1 MNKAESRTCKMNI
14 GTKKDILKI
23 VGYALLALYIVAAG
37 CFLIFCGK
45 MNLLPEKFLI
55 IIGILQAIIAV
66 AFAIM
71 HEKRIQSIIASVLS
85 ALLVVAFV
93 IGIVYA
99 QKTTGTIEEVS
110 VPEIQT
116 DVIGVYVLETDKA
129 QTLEDIVDY
138 SFGISADVD
147 RENVDKTIEELE
159 ATLGKSL
166 NIQEYADMLVMMSAL
181 RSGKVGAI
189 IMNEAYIGS
198 ISDDDEYEWVS
209 RELRKI
215 TEVKHQVEVEK
226 KEVVEVPVEV
236 PETFVMYISGIDT
249 YGDVSAK
256 SRSDVNIL
264 AVVNTETKNILLLST
279 PRDSY
284 ITYPQTNGVRDK
296 LTHAGI
302 YGIDQSIEALQG
314 LYDINVDYFMRV
326 NFSGFEDVIDA
337 LGGIDVN
344 SEYEF
349 SVQNIRTYNVGVNHL
364 TGIEALAFAR
374 ERKSFALGDIQR
386 GRHQMEVIRAVIS
399 KMASS
404 SLLTNYTSVLTA
416 ISGSF
421 ETNMPSDQ
429 ITSLVRMQL
438 SDMAE
443 WTVTSYTTTG
453 ANLRAETYLMP
464 GRKLSVID
472 LSDEAIAEAKKLI
485 KDTVGE

>member
-1 MNKAESRTCKMNI
+1 MNNGAE
-14 GTKKDILKI
+14 KDNFKI
-23 VGYALLALYIVAAG
+23 VGYALLALYIVASIY
-37 CFLIFCGK
+37 LLLFCGR
-45 MNLLPEKFLI
+45 MNLLPAKFLI
-55 IIGILQAIIAV
+55 IIGISQAIVAV
-66 AFAIM
+66 VFAIM
-71 HEKRIQSIIASVLS
+71 HEKRSQSIIASALS
-85 ALLVVAFV
+85 ALLIVVFV
-93 IGIVYA
+93 IGIIYA
-99 QKTTGTIEEVS
+99 QKTAGTIEEVS

-116 DVIGVYVLETDKA
+116 DVVGVYVLETDRA
-129 QTLEDIVDY
+129 QKLEDVADY

-147 RENVDKTIEELE
+147 RENVDKTINELE
-159 ATLGKSL
+159 TTLGKSL
-166 NIQEYADMLVMMSAL
+166 DIQEYADMLVMMSDL
-181 RSGKVGAI
+181 KNGKRGAV
-189 IMNEAYIGS
+189 IMNEAYIGI

-226 KEVVEVPVEV
+226 GDAVEIPVEV

-249 YGDVSAK
+249 YGDISAK

-264 AVVNTETKNILLLST
+264 AVVNTKTKNILLLST

-302 YGIDQSIEALQG
+302 YGIDQSIGALQG

-344 SEYEF
+344 SEHEF
-349 SVQNIRTYNVGVNHL
+349 SVQNIRTYHVGVNHL

-404 SLLTNYTSVLTA
+404 ALLTNYTSVLEA

-429 ITSLVRMQL
+429 IASLVKMQL

-485 KDTVGE
+485 QEVSGE